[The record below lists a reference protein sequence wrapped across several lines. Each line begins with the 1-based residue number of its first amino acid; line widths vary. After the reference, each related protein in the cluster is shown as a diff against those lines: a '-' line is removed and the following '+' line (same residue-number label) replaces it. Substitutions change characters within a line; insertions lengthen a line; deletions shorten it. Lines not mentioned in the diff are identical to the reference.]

1 MKIEGLFL
9 RSRIGRR
16 IFWTLL
22 AAAAVPMVLLGAL
35 IHDTLQHHFTT
46 QAERQRVQVA
56 KYAGMGL
63 LDNLVV
69 ARTVLEMLS
78 RSGRAETDSQ
88 LGNRRGRVLGE
99 VAVVDG
105 RGAWTLGSQPL
116 WARWHTAL
124 PPLDALRTDDGAH
137 LVLGHHL
144 DIGKGLP
151 VLMLVHRTDQPDQ
164 HWLAEVD
171 SDFLFHALLADG
183 SDSSVCVFDAHG
195 HAIFC
200 PGRPATDAQAT
211 GQAPAAATAAKR
223 EGAWNLFLKADF
235 GVADWTLVAQQSS
248 AQDNNESP
256 ALARTVTLGLIVT
269 LLTVVM
275 LGLVQ
280 VRRTMIPLER
290 LTAGTRRLAQR
301 DFAVRV
307 GHADRDEFDELA
319 RSFNH
324 MAGQL
329 GRQVDALQVQSS
341 IDREI
346 LNGLDLSRIL
356 QQVARRMVQLV
367 PGAQAAVVELDRSE
381 RTLARVHHADG
392 TATVINLSRADTLC
406 RAIGG
411 ADTLRR
417 CVPPPTWLAQALRAP
432 TKSHYVL
439 CARVG
444 DRVLAVLVL
453 GVDEGA
459 VDDVDTLREIDELR
473 DRVCVALAS
482 ADRERL
488 LVERATRDSL
498 TGLANRSGLLEQ
510 LERRVGESTSAEF
523 SLLFIDLDRFKE
535 VNDALG
541 HLAGDEMLRVM
552 AQRLRDSAPP
562 HALVSR
568 PGGDE
573 FVVVVPGTRD
583 AADSLTP
590 TLLHSLAAPLTLE
603 GRMVVPGASVGQAH
617 FPDDGQTVSDLLRRA
632 DMAMYSAKAAGGGR
646 SAWFTAA
653 FDEQLAERTALLGE
667 LRSALERN
675 EFELFFQPRVDAR
688 TGATRSAEA
697 LLRWRHATRGL
708 VPPGRFIDLLEETG
722 LIDPVGLWAVDAA
735 CRQLVAWRA
744 QGLALDTLAV
754 NVSTHQLK
762 SPHFVE
768 QIVATLARHTLP
780 ASSLEL
786 EITESIFMGDSST
799 AIAAVHALSQAGIR
813 IALDDFG
820 TGYSSLSYLQKL
832 PIGILK
838 VDRSFVIELGVRD
851 SAMAVT
857 RSIIALARA
866 LKLQVVAEGVET
878 WQQAELLIELGVD
891 ELQGYLFAKPLV
903 SADFARHAS
912 RPAQALKAPH
922 VEA

>member
-1 MKIEGLFL
+1 MRIEGLFL

-22 AAAAVPMVLLGAL
+22 TAAAVPMVLLGAL

-69 ARTVLEMLS
+69 ARTVLEMLA
-78 RSGRAETDSQ
+78 RTGRAETDSR

-105 RGAWTLGSQPL
+105 SGAWALGSLPL
-116 WARWHTAL
+116 WERWHEAL
-124 PPLDALRTDDGAH
+124 PALDALPNGNDAH

-144 DIGKGLP
+144 DAGQGMP
-151 VLMLVHRTDQPDQ
+151 VLMLVHRAEQPGR
-164 HWLAEVD
+164 HWLAEID
-171 SDFLFHALLADG
+171 GDFLFHGLLADG
-183 SDSSVCVFDAHG
+183 SDTGVCVFDAHG

-200 PGRPATDAQAT
+200 PDRPATDAQVAV
-211 GQAPAAATAAKR
+211 QAPAAAAAKR
-223 EGAWNLFLKADF
+223 DGAWNLFLKSDF
-235 GVADWTLVAQQSS
+235 GVADWTLVAQSS
-248 AQDNNESP
+248 AAQEGNESP

-290 LTAGTRRLAQR
+290 LTDGTRRLAQR

-329 GRQVDALQVQSS
+329 GRQIDALQVQSS

-346 LNGLDLSRIL
+346 LHGLDLSRIL
-356 QQVARRMVQLV
+356 RQVAQRMAQLV
-367 PGAQAAVVELDRSE
+367 PGAQAAVVELDRAE
-381 RTLARVHHADG
+381 RMPARVHHADG
-392 TATVINLSRADTLC
+392 TASVISLSRADTLC
-406 RAIGG
+406 DAIGG

-417 CVPPPTWLAQALRAP
+417 CAPVPSWLAQTLRAP
-432 TKSHYVL
+432 AKSHYVL

-444 DRVLAVLVL
+444 ERVLAVLVL
-453 GVDEGA
+453 GVDEGT
-459 VDDVDTLREIDELR
+459 VDDVDTLREIDDLR

-498 TGLANRSGLLEQ
+498 TGLANRSGLLEH
-510 LERRVGESTSAEF
+510 LERTVGESTSAAF

-552 AQRLRDSAPP
+552 AQRLRDIAPL

-573 FVVVVPGTRD
+573 FVVAVPGTRD
-583 AADSLTP
+583 AADALASI
-590 TLLHSLAAPLTLE
+590 LLHSLAAPLTLE
-603 GRMVVPGASVGQAH
+603 GRMVVPGASVGLAH
-617 FPDDGQTVSDLLRRA
+617 YPEDGQTVSDLLRRA
-632 DMAMYSAKAAGGGR
+632 DMAMYKAKAAGGGGLV
-646 SAWFTAA
+646 WFTAA
-653 FDEQLAERTALLGE
+653 LDQQLAERTALLDD
-667 LRSALERN
+667 LRSALERE
-675 EFELFFQPRVDAR
+675 EFELFYQPRVDAR

-744 QGLALDTLAV
+744 QGLALDALAV

-762 SPHFVE
+762 SPRFAE
-768 QIVATLARHTLP
+768 QVVATLARHALP
-780 ASSLEL
+780 AASLEL
-786 EITESIFMGDSST
+786 EITESIFMGDSSA

-857 RSIIALARA
+857 RSIVALARA

-912 RPAQALKAPH
+912 GPAQSLKAPR